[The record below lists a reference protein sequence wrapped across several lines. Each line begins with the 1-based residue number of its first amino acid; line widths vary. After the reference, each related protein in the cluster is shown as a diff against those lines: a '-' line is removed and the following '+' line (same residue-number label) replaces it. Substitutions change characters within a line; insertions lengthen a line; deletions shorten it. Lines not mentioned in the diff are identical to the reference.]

1 MKIVVALLLFV
12 RMGMAFTIDH
22 IPREGTG
29 DVIGFEVPKDF
40 TNGALKESFLR
51 RMRDL
56 FGAEIFVESGTYL
69 GNTTFAASKVF
80 EKVHTIEVSSKFYRK
95 AARRFGKGRKIKLH
109 FGDSGDLLGMIL
121 PLCKGKIMLYLDGHY
136 DGEGSGKGVEN
147 TPIWRELEAIERSG
161 IADGV
166 ILIDDVCDFQ
176 KSRYPERIAGSCFE
190 GYPSLGELVEKIL
203 EINPNYKICFLGND
217 LLAFADDVSV
227 SGVMRSC
234 AIDRLA
240 DEFPIFSSD
249 LLLRCEERIAKSRG
263 NERAELIRYFEAYA
277 GFEWEHGWRSY
288 AGFWRGL
295 TMLEEER
302 FSEARQLFE
311 LSAMHGLAGWRA
323 EHYIGR

>member
-1 MKIVVALLLFV
+1 MKRVLAFLLFV
-12 RMGMAFTIDH
+12 QMGLALTIDH
-22 IPREGTG
+22 VPREGLG
-29 DVIGFEVPKDF
+29 DVLEFEVPKDF
-40 TNGALKESFLR
+40 SNGALKQSFLR
-51 RMRDL
+51 RLKEL
-56 FGAEIFVESGTYL
+56 FGCEMFVESGTYL
-69 GNTTFAASKVF
+69 GNTAFEASKVF
-80 EKVHTIEVSSKFYRK
+80 EKVHTIEVSKKFHRK
-95 AARRFGKGRKIKLH
+95 AARRFGKGKKVELH
-109 FGDSGDLLGMIL
+109 LGDSGDLLGKIL
-121 PLCKGKIMLYLDGHY
+121 PLCKGKALLYLDGHY

-176 KSRYPERIAGSCFE
+176 KSRYPERIAGTCFE
-190 GYPSLGELVEKIL
+190 GYPSLGEVVEKIL
-203 EINPNYKICFLGND
+203 EINPQYKICFLGND
-217 LLAFADDVSV
+217 LLAFKDDVAV

-240 DEFPIFSSD
+240 GEFPIFSSEMA
-249 LLLRCEERIAKSRG
+249 LRCEERIAKSRG

-277 GFEWEHGWRSY
+277 GFEWEHDWRSY

-295 TMLEEER
+295 TLLEEER

-323 EHYIGR
+323 ERYIGR